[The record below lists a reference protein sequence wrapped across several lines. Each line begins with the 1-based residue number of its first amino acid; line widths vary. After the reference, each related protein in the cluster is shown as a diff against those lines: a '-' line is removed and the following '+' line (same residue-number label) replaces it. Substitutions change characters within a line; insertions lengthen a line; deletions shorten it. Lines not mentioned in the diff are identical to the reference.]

1 MPQTIPNGEE
11 VIIGFQQ
18 KYLGSSDLFVT
29 MIVSVL
35 ISMPYL
41 RSVKTDKLVIKF
53 PDSVPPM
60 VSQSFEPLA
69 IGVIIFIVIA
79 LFQMGLSLLTDV
91 NIFDLINQF
100 IGAPIMKLGE
110 SPTTFILV
118 SFVCAL
124 LFFIGIYPV
133 SIMAALTPVIMV
145 LITADHFIT

>member
-1 MPQTIPNGEE
+1 
-11 VIIGFQQ
+11 
-18 KYLGSSDLFVT
+18 
-29 MIVSVL
+29 
-35 ISMPYL
+35 
-41 RSVKTDKLVIKF
+41 
-53 PDSVPPM
+53 
-60 VSQSFEPLA
+60 
-69 IGVIIFIVIA
+69 
-79 LFQMGLSLLTDV
+79 MGLSLLTDV

-145 LITADHFIT
+145 LITGAIEQYQAGEYLNPL